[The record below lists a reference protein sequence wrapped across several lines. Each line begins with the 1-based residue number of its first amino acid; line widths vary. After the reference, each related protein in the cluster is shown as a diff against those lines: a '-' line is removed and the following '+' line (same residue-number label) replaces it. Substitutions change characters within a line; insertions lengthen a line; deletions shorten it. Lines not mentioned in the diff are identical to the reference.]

1 MARSIVI
8 LHPGGLGDLLLAVPA
23 IRGLRKAFPGRQ
35 VLLCGQADAAE
46 FLSDCGL
53 VDRWLS
59 VQTTACTALFAGAAS
74 DDPWLGDWLR
84 RCDVAVAWT
93 RDDAGTVA
101 AALRASGA
109 VAAIAQSPFD
119 STLESAHQSDRFV
132 EIVGRQ
138 DAQVSVATLSTPEAF
153 RAEAGV
159 CLAAYGLPRE
169 RSLAMIHPGSGSPHK
184 CVKPEIIASVI
195 EGLQAH
201 GLEPLLLEGP
211 ADYGMVE
218 RLLAQLPR
226 RPILLRAL
234 PLRVLAGMLSKVE
247 LFVGHDSGV
256 THLSALVGTPTVA
269 MFGPTD
275 PARWAPRGSAVNV
288 LRGKPCECA
297 SWDAVKTCGEKP
309 CLDLSPAVI
318 IDACLRTR
326 AVALNPRIC

>member
-23 IRGLRKAFPGRQ
+23 IRSLRNAFPGRQ
-35 VLLCGQADAAE
+35 VLLCGPADAAE

-59 VQTTACTALFAGAAS
+59 AQTTACTALFSGAAP

-93 RDDAGTVA
+93 RDDTGALA
-101 AALRASGA
+101 AALRNCGVTTA
-109 VAAIAQSPFD
+109 VVQSPFD
-119 STLESAHQSDRFV
+119 STLESAHQSDRFA
-132 EIVGRQ
+132 EIVGGQ
-138 DAQVSVATLSTPEAF
+138 AGQVPVATLSTPEAF
-153 RAEAGV
+153 RAEAEV
-159 CLAAYGLPRE
+159 CLAPYGLPRE
-169 RSLAMIHPGSGSPHK
+169 RSLAIIHPGSGSPHK

-195 EGLQAH
+195 EGLRTH

-218 RLLAQLPR
+218 GLLGQLPR
-226 RPILLRAL
+226 RPILLRDL
-234 PLRVLAGMLSKVE
+234 PLRVLAGLISKVE

-256 THLSALVGTPTVA
+256 THLSALMGTPTVA
-269 MFGPTD
+269 IFGPTH
-275 PARWAPRGSAVNV
+275 PERWAPRGSAVTV
-288 LRGKPCECA
+288 LQGKPCECA
-297 SWDAVKTCGEKP
+297 SWDAVKTCAAKP

>member
-74 DDPWLGDWLR
+74 DDPLLGDWLR

-93 RDDAGTVA
+93 RDDAGTLA
-101 AALRASGA
+101 AALRACGA
-109 VAAIAQSPFD
+109 VTAVVQSPFD
-119 STLESAHQSDRFV
+119 STLKSAHQSDRFV
-132 EIVGRQ
+132 EIVGGQ
-138 DAQVSVATLSTPEAF
+138 AGQVPVAALSTSDAL
-153 RAEAGV
+153 RAEAEV
-159 CLAAYGLPRE
+159 YLAACGIPWE
-169 RSLAMIHPGSGSPHK
+169 RPLAMIHPGSGSPHK
-184 CVKPEIIASVI
+184 CVKPEIVASVV
-195 EGLQAH
+195 EGLQPH

-211 ADYGMVE
+211 ADHAMVE
-218 RLLAQLPR
+218 RLLGQFTQP
-226 RPILLRAL
+226 PILLRAL
-234 PLRVLAGMLSKVE
+234 PLHVLAGMLSKVE
-247 LFVGHDSGV
+247 LFLGHDSGV

-269 MFGPTD
+269 LFGPTD
-275 PARWAPRGSAVNV
+275 AGRWAPRGSAVTV
-288 LRGKPCECA
+288 LRGKPCECT
-297 SWDAVKTCGEKP
+297 SWDAVRTCPAKP

-318 IDACLRTR
+318 IDACVRTR
-326 AVALNPRIC
+326 SVPLNPRIC